1 MVAGCEIN
9 DNPFAPLCRACK
21 DKIAAEGDATPIAWM
36 PRDHRFVEKLATPD
50 VTIADIIGDVD
61 PIRAARGGRD
71 LSDELTIHYGL
82 LPRANRGIFA
92 INELPD
98 LAGKIQVGLFN
109 IMQEG
114 DIQIKGYPL
123 RLPLDVLIVFTANPE
138 DYTARGK
145 IITPLKDRIGAEIRT
160 HYPSTVAEG
169 MTVTNQEAW
178 VGRDPARKIDVP
190 EYLREV
196 IEEIAFQAREDKRVD
211 KRSGVS
217 QRLPITTLES
227 AVSSAEQRAART
239 GEKCGIARIADIYAA
254 MPAITGKLEL
264 EYEGE
269 LKGADTIARELIRS
283 AVGRVF
289 SKRFGEVSFQPV
301 IQWFE
306 LGGELKLPEAGEHRR
321 ALRTTLENPRAD
333 GTCRQARRQR
343 SQRRRLCISSSR
355 NDSRRPL
362 GASPHRPQRRA
373 RLLRGKAAA
382 TGAAR
387 ESESPAPAIQL
398 AVSNRKQ
405 RVRGNSSSG
414 ALGPTMKFIKY
425 GKYVGEPAD
434 AIDLEELVKKL
445 GNFFL
450 QSGFESQF
458 YGVSEMD
465 PEKSMEALK
474 DAILRA
480 LQEGD
485 LMPEGAMSD
494 ELREMLQNPN
504 ARQNQEVKDLIEKL
518 MERMAQEGYINPQQ
532 PPQVTPPPQSSARG
546 QVGEAQERDT
556 EARFEITD
564 KTIDFLGFK
573 TLQDLL
579 GSLGRSSFGR
589 HATRDLATGIET
601 SGASRQYEF
610 GDTMNLDI
618 SETLFNAVRRD
629 GAKVPVEITYKDLM
643 VHQCEYYSSCATVVL
658 LDCSHSMIL
667 YGEDRFTP
675 AKRVAMA
682 LSHLIRTQ
690 YPGDTL
696 NLVLFHDSAEEVP
709 IGELARVQVG
719 PYYTNTREGLRMAQR
734 ILLRQKKDM
743 RQIIMITDGKPSAL
757 TLEDGRIYKNAF
769 GLDPFVVGQTLEEV
783 NKCKRA
789 GILINTFMLASDY
802 SLINFVQ
809 KITEMCRGKAYFT
822 TPYTLGQYLLMD
834 YMQRKTKQIH

>member
-1 MVAGCEIN
+1 
-9 DNPFAPLCRACK
+9 
-21 DKIAAEGDATPIAWM
+21 
-36 PRDHRFVEKLATPD
+36 
-50 VTIADIIGDVD
+50 
-61 PIRAARGGRD
+61 
-71 LSDELTIHYGL
+71 
-82 LPRANRGIFA
+82 
-92 INELPD
+92 
-98 LAGKIQVGLFN
+98 
-109 IMQEG
+109 
-114 DIQIKGYPL
+114 
-123 RLPLDVLIVFTANPE
+123 
-138 DYTARGK
+138 
-145 IITPLKDRIGAEIRT
+145 
-160 HYPSTVAEG
+160 
-169 MTVTNQEAW
+169 
-178 VGRDPARKIDVP
+178 
-190 EYLREV
+190 
-196 IEEIAFQAREDKRVD
+196 
-211 KRSGVS
+211 
-217 QRLPITTLES
+217 
-227 AVSSAEQRAART
+227 
-239 GEKCGIARIADIYAA
+239 
-254 MPAITGKLEL
+254 
-264 EYEGE
+264 
-269 LKGADTIARELIRS
+269 
-283 AVGRVF
+283 
-289 SKRFGEVSFQPV
+289 
-301 IQWFE
+301 
-306 LGGELKLPEAGEHRR
+306 
-321 ALRTTLENPRAD
+321 
-333 GTCRQARRQR
+333 
-343 SQRRRLCISSSR
+343 
-355 NDSRRPL
+355 
-362 GASPHRPQRRA
+362 
-373 RLLRGKAAA
+373 
-382 TGAAR
+382 
-387 ESESPAPAIQL
+387 
-398 AVSNRKQ
+398 
-405 RVRGNSSSG
+405 
-414 ALGPTMKFIKY
+414 MKFIKY

-504 ARQNQEVKDLIEKL
+504 ARQSQEVKDLIEKL

-546 QVGEAQERDT
+546 QVGQAQDRDT
-556 EARFEITD
+556 QARFEITD

-610 GDTMNLDI
+610 GDTLNLDI

-743 RQIIMITDGKPSAL
+743 RQIVMITDGKPSAL